1 MNTTEQ
7 KFYALLTS
15 IEDKLNTLIEL
26 QKLKKEPI
34 KKDYKKASQTKENLT
49 IITISIVL

>member
-26 QKLKKEPI
+26 QKPKKEPA
-34 KKDYKKASQTKENLT
+34 KKTTKKPVKRKKT
-49 IITISIVL
+49 

>member
-26 QKLKKEPI
+26 QKPTKTITKKPV
-34 KKDYKKASQTKENLT
+34 KKPVKRKKA
-49 IITISIVL
+49 

>member
-15 IEDKLNTLIEL
+15 IEDKLEL
-26 QKLKKEPI
+26 QKPTKTITKKPV
-34 KKDYKKASQTKENLT
+34 KKPVKRKKA
-49 IITISIVL
+49 

>member
-34 KKDYKKASQTKENLT
+34 KKTTKKPVKRKKT
-49 IITISIVL
+49 